1 MPKRK
6 LKVRR
11 KEEPAQV
18 PESSSSCLPL
28 QRDGEEV
35 RSRELEKKID
45 HRDGRCPCHGD
56 RTLEIIPTSVA
67 LLDQDAQVFQAPL
80 FMRKLQTPPR

>member
-1 MPKRK
+1 MSLPVMPKRK

-11 KEEPAQV
+11 KEDPAQV

-45 HRDGRCPCHGD
+45 HRDGR
-56 RTLEIIPTSVA
+56 TLEIIPTSVA